1 MLVRNQKLK
10 GKRQK
15 CKVNVVNEEE
25 ELQTVD
31 AGVEPSSRKAM
42 TSQRAMITEVEAYK
56 GEEDQACHARFG
68 KTERTKVMYEEAGR
82 VYMYLIYGMHWM
94 LNVVTGEEG
103 EPQAVLVRG
112 VWLMNDDEIPDRL
125 ASHGRQAVEDDKLDL
140 RSLSSLSNE
149 EDGGGNVQGQS
160 LSDSQQLTP
169 SDSPF
174 IKGGEV
180 VGGPG
185 KLTKALGL
193 DGSFYEED
201 LVTSERLWIGED
213 DRLPISD
220 DRIKRTE
227 RIGFEYAGE
236 WVRKKWRWV
245 V

>member
-112 VWLMNDDEIPDRL
+112 VQVLHPKSEARNSKQSIKSQITRYKQITNSKLQTRQHDTAKDAGTRSFAVAQDDLELIFDV
-125 ASHGRQAVEDDKLDL
+125 HLD
-140 RSLSSLSNE
+140 
-149 EDGGGNVQGQS
+149 
-160 LSDSQQLTP
+160 
-169 SDSPF
+169 
-174 IKGGEV
+174 
-180 VGGPG
+180 GPG